1 MADCL
6 LVVVAAPFVQTL
18 PQREVNGRDCVMVLF
33 VGQFGTT
40 SASFFTK
47 EKALDIVDVV
57 PVLPTD

>member
-1 MADCL
+1 M
-6 LVVVAAPFVQTL
+6 
-18 PQREVNGRDCVMVLF
+18 ERDCVMVLF

-57 PVLPTD
+57 PVLPKYQTQNRQLAPF